1 MSKNKEFT
9 QPEKCVRKR
18 RRTSDAVLETSQD
31 TLAYVKKV
39 MSQPRKA
46 KSARDKAS
54 GKLLPTPKVYG
65 RVRWR

>member
-1 MSKNKEFT
+1 MSRGKEFT
-9 QPEKCVRKR
+9 QPVTCVRKR
-18 RRTSDAVLETSQD
+18 RRTSDTVLETSQD

-46 KSARDKAS
+46 KSAREKAS
-54 GKLLPTPKVYG
+54 GKLLPTPRVYG